1 MCPSPTTVRFEDR
14 PFYRDI
20 RLLRWELKQ
29 VLEKHGSRDLVARV
43 NLLRELA
50 RRRREGDAAAADAIG
65 AEMAAAKRDDLHQII
80 RIQGCYLDLVN
91 LSEDRQRLR
100 VLRAREAKRYPLPR
114 QESVGAAIDVLHGI
128 GWSAEQLQSLLD
140 LLQVSPVFTAHPT
153 EAKRATIR
161 QALRRLRQGLR
172 DLDRRDLSRQER
184 ESILVHIQS
193 DLACLWETD
202 SVRPRRPTV
211 LEEVHRNMVIVETLW
226 EVVPHLYHDLRSA
239 LHRNYGDHPFRLP
252 RLLRFG
258 TWIGGDRDGNP
269 FVTTE
274 VTRQTLA
281 DLRQEAM
288 KRHLAACKELT
299 AQLSVSDRYH
309 PISPALAEAIRGAR
323 ARWPV
328 VEPSIESCHPHEPY
342 RHWLAVI
349 RHRLAATAAVG
360 PDQFPR
366 GLAYRASHELSR
378 DVRLIFENLLSGGH
392 TGLAE
397 GPVQE
402 WLDRIAVIGFHVA
415 ELDIR
420 EESSRLQ
427 SVVAELARTSG
438 LCADY
443 PALGEPQ
450 KQAFLLDEPRRS
462 AVDGLDQDALSPEAR
477 ETLDLMRLLQRS
489 ASAWGR
495 GPLGGLIVSMTHHPS
510 DVLTFMWL
518 SRFGAMAE
526 GLLYTPLPLVP
537 LFETIDD
544 LDRADGI
551 LRELLEQPAY
561 VANLRELDGEQICM
575 IGYSDS
581 VKDGGYIAA
590 NWQLYDAQGRLSTLA
605 ERFGVR
611 IVFFHGRGGAL
622 GRGGGPA
629 ARAVLSL
636 PLGSVRSR
644 LRMTEQGEV
653 VAERYGDPPVAHRH
667 LEQLTWATM
676 LVSSGVAQ
684 SPNPDWTD
692 RLAQAALVGYRA
704 YRDLVEDPAFPAYFR
719 HATPIDVIESLPIGS
734 RPSRRA
740 ERGQLDQLRA
750 IPYTFAWT
758 QSRHLLTGF
767 YGLGSGLA
775 AVAQGQWSELRVM
788 HERWPFFRALVDNA
802 ELALAK
808 AEPAIVARYA
818 ALMPEREEA
827 ERIRRL
833 IEAEY
838 QVTRH
843 AILNITQRSDLLDN
857 TPWLQRSIAMRNP
870 DVDILNFAQIE
881 LLRRR
886 STADGGDSDI
896 EELLR
901 ISVQAISA
909 GLRTTG

>member
-1 MCPSPTTVRFEDR
+1 MGPSPTIAASEDR
-14 PFYRDI
+14 PLRRDI
-20 RLLRWELKQ
+20 RLLRWELEQ
-29 VLEKHGSRDLVARV
+29 VLKKHGSGDLVARLK
-43 NLLRELA
+43 LLRELA
-50 RRRREGDAAAADAIG
+50 RRRRAGDPAAGDAIV

-80 RIQGCYLDLVN
+80 RVQGCYLDMVN
-91 LSEDRQRLR
+91 LAEDRQRLR

-114 QESVGAAIDVLHGI
+114 QESVGAAIDVLHGS
-128 GWSAEQLQSLLD
+128 GWPAEQVQSLLD

-153 EAKRATIR
+153 EAKRSTIR
-161 QALRRLRQGLR
+161 QALRRLRHRLR
-172 DLDRRDLSRQER
+172 DLDRTDLSRPER
-184 ESILVHIQS
+184 ESLLVHVQS

-211 LEEVHRNMVIVETLW
+211 LEEVHRNMEIVETLW
-226 EVVPHLYHDLRSA
+226 EVVPRLYHDLRSA
-239 LHRNYGDHPFRLP
+239 LHRNYGDYPFRLP

-258 TWIGGDRDGNP
+258 SWIGGDRDGNP
-269 FVTTE
+269 FVTVE

-288 KRHLAACKELT
+288 QRHLAACQELT

-309 PISPALAEAIRGAR
+309 PISPALAEAIRSAR
-323 ARWPV
+323 GRWPA
-328 VEPSIESCHPHEPY
+328 VEASIQSCHPHETY

-349 RHRLAATAAVG
+349 RHRLEATAAVG

-366 GLAYRASHELSR
+366 GPAYRASHELAG
-378 DVRLIFENLLSGGH
+378 DVRLIFANLLSGGH

-415 ELDIR
+415 ELDVR

-427 SVVAELARTSG
+427 NVVAELARTSG

-443 PALGEPQ
+443 AALGEPQ
-450 KQAFLLDEPRRS
+450 KQAFLLGEPPRA
-462 AVDGLDQDALSPEAR
+462 AVDRLDQGLLSPEAR

-495 GPLGGLIVSMTHHPS
+495 GPLGGLIVSMTHRPS
-510 DVLTFMWL
+510 DVLTFLWL
-518 SRFGAMAE
+518 SRFGAIAE

-544 LDRADGI
+544 LDRADRI
-551 LRELLEQPAY
+551 LREMLQQPAY
-561 VANLRELDGEQICM
+561 VDNLRALDGEQICM

-590 NWQLYDAQGRLSTLA
+590 NWQLYDAQDRLSALA
-605 ERFGVR
+605 DQFGVR

-636 PLGSVRSR
+636 PRDSVRGR

-653 VAERYGDPPVAHRH
+653 VAERYGDPLVAHRH

-676 LVSSGVAQ
+676 LVSSGAAQ
-684 SPNPDWTD
+684 PPQAEWTQ
-692 RLAQAALVGYRA
+692 RLARAALAGYRA
-704 YRDLVEDPAFPAYFR
+704 YRELVDDPAFPAYFR
-719 HATPIDVIESLPIGS
+719 RATPIDVIESLPIGS

-758 QSRHLLTGF
+758 QSRQLLTGF
-767 YGLGSGLA
+767 YGLGSSLT
-775 AVAQGQWSELRVM
+775 AVAQGEWSELRMM
-788 HERWPFFRALVDNA
+788 HQHWPFFRALVDNA

-808 AEPAIVARYA
+808 AEPEIVARYV
-818 ALMPEREEA
+818 ALMPEREDA
-827 ERIRRL
+827 ERIARR

-838 QVTRH
+838 LATRD
-843 AILNITQRSDLLDN
+843 AILNITQKGELLDN
-857 TPWLQRSIAMRNP
+857 TPWLRRSIAMRNP

-886 STADGGDSDI
+886 ATAAGTDTDL

-909 GLRTTG
+909 GMRTTG

>member
-1 MCPSPTTVRFEDR
+1 MSRSSTTATSEDR
-14 PFYRDI
+14 PFDRDI

-29 VLEKHGSRDLVARV
+29 VLKKHGSADLVARV

-50 RRRREGDAAAADAIG
+50 RRRRAGDAAAGDAIA
-65 AEMAAAKRDDLHQII
+65 AEMAAAKRDDLHQIV
-80 RIQGCYLDLVN
+80 RVQGCYLDLVN

-100 VLRAREAKRYPLPR
+100 VLRARQAKRYPHPL
-114 QESVGAAIDVLHGI
+114 QESVGAALDVLHGM
-128 GWSAEQLQSLLD
+128 GWSAERVQSLLD

-161 QALRRLRQGLR
+161 QALRRLRQRLW
-172 DLDRRDLSRQER
+172 DLDRRDLSHQDR
-184 ESILVHIQS
+184 ESLLVHMQS

-226 EVVPHLYHDLRSA
+226 DVVPRLYHDLRSA
-239 LHRNYGDHPFRLP
+239 LRRNYGDHPFRIP

-269 FVTTE
+269 FVTME

-299 AQLSVSDRYH
+299 SQLSVSDRYH
-309 PISPALAEAIRGAR
+309 PISAALAEAIRSAQ
-323 ARWPV
+323 ARWPI
-328 VEPSIESCHPHEPY
+328 VEPSILSCHPHEPY

-349 RHRLAATAAVG
+349 RHRLEATVAVG
-360 PDQFPR
+360 PDQIPR
-366 GLAYRASHELSR
+366 GLAYRASHELAR

-402 WLDRIAVIGFHVA
+402 WLDRIAAIGFHVA

-427 SVVAELARTSG
+427 SVVAELARATG
-438 LCADY
+438 LCDDY
-443 PALGEPQ
+443 AALAEPQ
-450 KQAFLLDEPRRS
+450 KQAFLFGEPPRD
-462 AVDGLDQDALSPEAR
+462 AVDHLDQGLLSPEAR

-495 GPLGGLIVSMTHHPS
+495 RPLGGLIVSMTHRPS
-510 DVLTFMWL
+510 DVLTFLWL
-518 SRFGAMAE
+518 SRFGAIIE
-526 GLLYTPLPLVP
+526 GLLYTPLPLIP

-551 LRELLEQPAY
+551 LREMLEEPAY
-561 VANLRELDGEQICM
+561 VDHLRELGGEQICM

-590 NWQLYDAQGRLSTLA
+590 NWQLYNAQDRLSTLA
-605 ERFGVR
+605 DRFAAK

-636 PLGSVRSR
+636 PRGSVRGR

-653 VAERYGDPPVAHRH
+653 VAERYGDPLVAHRH
-667 LEQLTWATM
+667 LEQLTWATI

-684 SPNPDWTD
+684 PPHPEWTE
-692 RLAQAALVGYRA
+692 RLARAAQVGYRA
-704 YRDLVEDPAFPAYFR
+704 YRDLLEDPAFPAYFR
-719 HATPIDVIESLPIGS
+719 YATPIDVIESLPIGS

-775 AVAQGQWSELRVM
+775 AVAEGQWSELRVM
-788 HERWPFFRALVDNA
+788 HEHWPFFRALVDNA

-808 AEPAIVARYA
+808 AEPALVDRYV

-827 ERIRRL
+827 LRIRRR
-833 IEAEY
+833 IETEY
-838 QVTRH
+838 LATRH
-843 AILNITQRSDLLDN
+843 AILNITQRGELLDN

-886 STADGGDSDI
+886 ATAAATDADI